1 MAAWERNY
9 DDEVQDYKIFTIRRY
24 TAVSPRTG
32 VAGRYVILQAPDW
45 ANVVAISSAGE
56 MIMVWQ
62 YRHGVDRYTLEIP
75 AGMIEPGEEPLAA
88 MQRELAEETGYV
100 SRRWIELGS
109 THPNPAYQ
117 DNVCHHFLALDCE
130 KTSEQHLDDG
140 EDIEVRLLPLA
151 DVARMIDDGTLDH
164 ALEIAAFFRY
174 VAAGQ
179 PGGKLV

>member
-1 MAAWERNY
+1 MAAWERQY
-9 DDEVQDYKIFTIRRY
+9 DGEAYDFKIFKLRWH

-32 VAGRYVILQAPDW
+32 VAGRYVTLEVPDW
-45 ANVVAISSAGE
+45 VNLVAITAARE

-75 AGMIEPGEEPLAA
+75 AGIVEPGEEPLAA

-100 SRRWIELGS
+100 STRWSTLGS
-109 THPNPAYQ
+109 VHPNPAYQ
-117 DNVCHHFLALDCE
+117 GNVCHHFLALDCE
-130 KTSEQHLDDG
+130 KLGEQHLDAG
-140 EDIEVRLLPLA
+140 EDIEVRLVPIA
-151 DVARMIDDGTLDH
+151 DVPRLIGDGTLDH

-179 PGGKLV
+179 PGGKIV